1 MHKDHRPA
9 CHAFRL
15 EKVKGLPRARAVFDP
30 LLRPRTQTF
39 AKGFGLLLPTGRI
52 GICTLDMGCVG
63 IGIIQLHGADPL
75 NVNWTI
81 IPIVALGSQT
91 NSRRMHMTAST
102 TDLKSMLK
110 DPSLLE
116 TRAYIG
122 GKWVDG
128 EDGTFDVTNP
138 SRGDVVAKVANLS
151 RAQVAGAIAQ
161 AEAAQK
167 EWAKWTGKE
176 RAAVMRKWFDLMM
189 ANQDDLGMILT
200 AEQGKPLA
208 EAKGEIAY
216 GASFIEFFGEQAKRI
231 YGETIPGHQRDKRI
245 TVIKQ
250 PIGVAA
256 SITPWNFPN
265 AMITRKAAPALAAGC
280 AFVARPA
287 AETPLS
293 AIVMGV
299 LAERAGIPA
308 GVFNVVPSSSSSAIG
323 KEFCENPAVRKL
335 TFTGSTEV
343 GRILMKQA
351 ADQVMKCSMELGG
364 NAPFIVFDDADLD
377 AAVEGAILCKFRNN
391 GQTCVCANRIYVQA
405 GVYDAFAAK
414 LVKAVEK
421 LKVGDGFEEGVALGP
436 LINPAAGEKVK
447 EHIDDAKAKGA
458 TIALGANG
466 AMDGNFLAPT
476 IMTGVTQDM
485 KVAQEET
492 FGPLAPLFKFDTE
505 DDVIAMANDTIFGL
519 ASYFYAKDLSRVYKV
534 AEALEY
540 GIVGVNTGLISTEVA
555 PFGGVKQS
563 GLGREGSHHGIEDYL
578 EMKYICMSV

>member
-1 MHKDHRPA
+1 MTD
-9 CHAFRL
+9 
-15 EKVKGLPRARAVFDP
+15 
-30 LLRPRTQTF
+30 
-39 AKGFGLLLPTGRI
+39 AK
-52 GICTLDMGCVG
+52 
-63 IGIIQLHGADPL
+63 
-75 NVNWTI
+75 
-81 IPIVALGSQT
+81 
-91 NSRRMHMTAST
+91 
-102 TDLKSMLK
+102 TDLKSLLK

-122 GKWVDG
+122 GQWVEGD
-128 EDGTFDVTNP
+128 DGTFDVTNP
-138 SRGDVVAKVANLS
+138 ARGDVIAQVADLS

-161 AEAAQK
+161 AEKAQK
-167 EWAKWTGKE
+167 DWAAWTGKE
-176 RAAVMRKWFDLMM
+176 RAAVLRKWFDLMM
-189 ANQDDLGMILT
+189 ENQDDLGTILT

-216 GASFIEFFGEQAKRI
+216 GASFIEFFGEEAKRV
-231 YGETIPGHQRDKRI
+231 YGEMIPGHQRDKRI
-245 TVIKQ
+245 MVMKQ

-280 AFVARPA
+280 SFVARPA

-308 GVFNVVPSSSSSAIG
+308 GVFNVVPSSSSSAVG

-343 GRILMKQA
+343 GRILLKQA

-377 AAVEGAILCKFRNN
+377 AAVEGAIMCKFRNN

-414 LVKAVEK
+414 LKDRVSQM
-421 LKVGDGFEEGVALGP
+421 KVGDGLEEGTDLGP
-436 LINPAAGEKVK
+436 LINPEASDKVQ
-447 EHIDDAKAKGA
+447 EHIKDAVD
-458 TIALGANG
+458 NG
-466 AMDGNFLAPT
+466 AEIILGNAKDDMGGNFFGPT
-476 IMTGVTQDM
+476 IVTGVTQDM
-485 KVAQEET
+485 KVAKEET
-492 FGPLAPLFKFDTE
+492 FGPLAPLFKFEDV

-540 GIVGVNTGLISTEVA
+540 GIVGVNTGIISTELA

-578 EMKYICMSV
+578 EMKYVCLSV